1 MIAVCH
7 GLFHGFDRSTRLPGT
22 PAQRLSL
29 LPTAQE
35 HILAQKDGKSRLLQ
49 AVTELSKAFALAV
62 PNDDALRIRD
72 DVGFFQA
79 VRAALIKN
87 EPSERKSGED
97 LDHAIRHIIS
107 KAMVSEEAVDIFAAA
122 GLKNPDLSSL
132 SDEFL

>member
-1 MIAVCH
+1 MLEKYEICR
-7 GLFHGFDRSTRLPGT
+7 GLFHRFHWSRWTQGT
-22 PAQRLSL
+22 PQDRLSL
-29 LPTAQE
+29 LPAAQE

-87 EPSERKSGED
+87 QPGERKAGED
-97 LDHAIRHIIS
+97 LDHAIRQIIS
-107 KAMVSEEAVDIFAAA
+107 QAMVSDERVDI
-122 GLKNPDLSSL
+122 LSAVGPQ
-132 SDEFL
+132 